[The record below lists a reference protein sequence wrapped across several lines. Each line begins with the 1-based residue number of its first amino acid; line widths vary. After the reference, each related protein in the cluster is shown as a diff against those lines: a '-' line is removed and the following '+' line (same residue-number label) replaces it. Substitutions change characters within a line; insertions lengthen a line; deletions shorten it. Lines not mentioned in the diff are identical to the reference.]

1 MDSSHRVR
9 AIISFV
15 SAVDTGSFA
24 AAARRLGVTS
34 AAVSKNV
41 ATLETSLGVR
51 LLNRTTRTLNLTNEG
66 TVFIRQARIA
76 LEALDAAVDAVAA
89 QRAKPLGRVRISTSM
104 AFGRE
109 QLMPMLP
116 GLLAR
121 HPGLSVVVDFD
132 DRMVDL
138 VRDNYD
144 LALRGGNIRDSALI
158 SRPVCQLNT
167 VLVASESYL
176 SQYGVPQAV
185 EQLQRHRL
193 IARRFLSGSTDNWN
207 FKTLDGGIL
216 TFDPADISVLTLSSP
231 EAVVDAACEGV
242 GIAQAAVHLIWEH
255 LLSGRLKV
263 ILQSE
268 HHPGDY
274 EMVIQYPH
282 RALIAPRVKVVV
294 DYLLQEFAK
303 KKTLHIKLSQLE
315 EYAAWH
321 SSRDEE

>member
-15 SAVDTGSFA
+15 SAVDSGSFA
-24 AAARRLGVTS
+24 AAARTLGVTS

-41 ATLETSLGVR
+41 ATLEASLGVR

-66 TVFIRQARIA
+66 TVFIRQARVA

-89 QRAKPLGRVRISTSM
+89 QRAEPLGRVRISTSM

-116 GLLAR
+116 GLLKK
-121 HPGLSVVVDFD
+121 HTGLAVVVDFD
-132 DRMVDL
+132 DRIVDM

-167 VLVASESYL
+167 VLVASPDYL
-176 SQYGVPQAV
+176 SQQSVPLSV
-185 EQLQRHRL
+185 EQLRQHRL

-207 FKTLDGGIL
+207 FKTGDGRIM
-216 TFDPADISVLTLSSP
+216 TFDPSDVAVLTLSSP
-231 EAVVDAACEGV
+231 EAIVDAACEGV
-242 GIAQAAVHLIWEH
+242 GIAQAAVHLVWEH
-255 LLSGRLKV
+255 LISGRLKV
-263 ILQSE
+263 IFHQE
-268 HHPGDY
+268 HHPGNY

-294 DYLLQEFAK
+294 DYLLNEFATK
-303 KKTLHIKLSQLE
+303 SSLHVPLSNLKE
-315 EYAAWH
+315 FAL
-321 SSRDEE
+321 

>member
-15 SAVDTGSFA
+15 SAVDSGSFA
-24 AAARRLGVTS
+24 AAARTLGVTS

-41 ATLETSLGVR
+41 ATLEASLGVR

-66 TVFIRQARIA
+66 TVFIRQARVA

-89 QRAKPLGRVRISTSM
+89 QRAEPLGRVRISTSM

-116 GLLAR
+116 GLLKK
-121 HPGLSVVVDFD
+121 HTGLAVVVDFD
-132 DRMVDL
+132 DRMVDM

-167 VLVASESYL
+167 VLVASPDYL
-176 SQYGVPQAV
+176 SQQSVPLSV
-185 EQLQRHRL
+185 EQLRQHRL

-207 FKTLDGGIL
+207 FKTGDGGIM
-216 TFDPADISVLTLSSP
+216 TFDPSDVAVLTLSSP
-231 EAVVDAACEGV
+231 EAIVDAACEGV
-242 GIAQAAVHLIWEH
+242 GIAQAAVHLVWEH
-255 LLSGRLKV
+255 LISGRLKV
-263 ILQSE
+263 IFHQE
-268 HHPGDY
+268 HHPGNY

-294 DYLLQEFAK
+294 DYLLNEFATK
-303 KKTLHIKLSQLE
+303 SSLHVPLCNLKEFAL
-315 EYAAWH
+315 
-321 SSRDEE
+321 